1 MKIFNLHKELVKGQF
16 WFISLRWI
24 AVAGVFA
31 TVMVL
36 EHVLRVPLQAAPLY
50 GIAAVMGVYNA
61 AFLYLL
67 TRSQGGLSPAN
78 IDRMAS
84 VQIGMDLVVLAA
96 LIHFSGGIEN
106 PFIFYFIFHMILAG
120 ILLSRRAAF
129 LQATL
134 ATVLF
139 SCVVGLEYAG
149 VIPHYC
155 LKGFILQCQGS
166 NPSYVLGVSLVF
178 ISTLYIAVYFTTVIS
193 AELRKREQVLE
204 EANELLKERDR
215 IKSEYVLRVSHDIKS
230 DLATVKTCL
239 EPVVSGLCGDL
250 APDQL
255 NLLERAFR
263 RTGKLLFFI
272 QALLRI
278 TKMKLLK
285 ELEMEHFSIE
295 DVLTDAIAVVTLH
308 AEEKNI
314 PVEVVVDIAAKDIC
328 GVKEY
333 IFEALQNVL
342 ANAVKY
348 TPPSG
353 KVKVNVSG
361 TEDSILVRIA
371 DTGIGI
377 PKADLPRIFE
387 EFFRASNAKI
397 IEKDGTG
404 LGLSIVRQVMDL
416 HGGDVWI
423 ESEEGKGT
431 QISMRLPRKRNDQEG
446 APKT

>member
-1 MKIFNLHKELVKGQF
+1 
-16 WFISLRWI
+16 
-24 AVAGVFA
+24 
-31 TVMVL
+31 
-36 EHVLRVPLQAAPLY
+36 
-50 GIAAVMGVYNA
+50 
-61 AFLYLL
+61 
-67 TRSQGGLSPAN
+67 
-78 IDRMAS
+78 
-84 VQIGMDLVVLAA
+84 
-96 LIHFSGGIEN
+96 
-106 PFIFYFIFHMILAG
+106 
-120 ILLSRRAAF
+120 
-129 LQATL
+129 
-134 ATVLF
+134 
-139 SCVVGLEYAG
+139 
-149 VIPHYC
+149 
-155 LKGFILQCQGS
+155 
-166 NPSYVLGVSLVF
+166 
-178 ISTLYIAVYFTTVIS
+178 
-193 AELRKREQVLE
+193 
-204 EANELLKERDR
+204 
-215 IKSEYVLRVSHDIKS
+215 
-230 DLATVKTCL
+230 
-239 EPVVSGLCGDL
+239 VSGLCGDL